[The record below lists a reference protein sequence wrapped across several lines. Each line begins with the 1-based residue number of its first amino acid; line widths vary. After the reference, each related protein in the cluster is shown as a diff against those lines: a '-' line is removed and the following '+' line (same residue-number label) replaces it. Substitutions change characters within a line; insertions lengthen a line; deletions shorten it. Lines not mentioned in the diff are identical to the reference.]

1 MAPFLCEI
9 VKHCS
14 FRVGPALRI
23 AWGVVL
29 AMHVVL
35 AGLVL
40 RFMPH
45 GFPLLHPRFALWSL
59 APMSVAFVSLALSL
73 GLWQAPRL
81 VARVAVGHAE

>member
-1 MAPFLCEI
+1 M
-9 VKHCS
+9 KHCS